1 MFIILYLFY
10 LTYPHY
16 CRHAWLCWSI
26 DCVSSVQVLVFV
38 TFWQRTLYHAMLKYD
53 MGEEGFEVFHS
64 LLFIFVIFN
73 PWLFVVFVSGFYFVY
88 WNEHV
93 LNRVYLG
100 VPCKRVNRSDC
111 RRRDCEATRIVT
123 GSSRGGMP
131 QTWNYVG
138 SNFFSQFYPDIFEV
152 PSRSCHLDYPQVVE
166 PSAAAPG
173 KKSKSQLS
181 RSTSSSSSS
190 EDTSAIAVDHE
201 LPAAPAADANKLK
214 LKYQWI
220 RQENGSIARV
230 AISAAAAAPAIEGK
244 TDAQLKLEARR
255 LKNEQLR
262 AAARQSVEKFQGDI
276 AKEEQRLVRE
286 RLGHSE
292 SPEATREENKR
303 APSPLSLSPLPNT
316 GKHLIFINEFLPAG
330 LFSIPTSTNSNCVNL
345 NWCVYNNQSA

>member
-1 MFIILYLFY
+1 
-10 LTYPHY
+10 
-16 CRHAWLCWSI
+16 
-26 DCVSSVQVLVFV
+26 
-38 TFWQRTLYHAMLKYD
+38 
-53 MGEEGFEVFHS
+53 
-64 LLFIFVIFN
+64 
-73 PWLFVVFVSGFYFVY
+73 
-88 WNEHV
+88 
-93 LNRVYLG
+93 
-100 VPCKRVNRSDC
+100 
-111 RRRDCEATRIVT
+111 
-123 GSSRGGMP
+123 
-131 QTWNYVG
+131 
-138 SNFFSQFYPDIFEV
+138 
-152 PSRSCHLDYPQVVE
+152 
-166 PSAAAPG
+166 
-173 KKSKSQLS
+173 
-181 RSTSSSSSS
+181 
-190 EDTSAIAVDHE
+190 VDHE

-345 NWCVYNNQSA
+345 N